1 MTLKL
6 PVLAINF
13 KTYMQ
18 ATGLNAVKLAKIC
31 AKEAAKSR
39 KAVVVGVQA
48 ADVFRVSQAV
58 RIPVYAQHVD
68 CIEYGKNTG
77 HTLPEAVRQNGAK
90 GTFLNHAEHKLDHNV
105 LKATIKACKKAGL
118 TTIVFA
124 SDKRESA
131 KIAAFNPDCIAVE
144 PPELIG
150 TGISVSSAKPQVI
163 SSSVAAVKKVRK
175 IPVLC
180 GAGISRGTD
189 VAKAIELGAKGAAV
203 ASAITTAK
211 NPGAVVR
218 DLVKSM

>member
-1 MTLKL
+1 MAWTLHTDGFWSKQTANSIRLTASFINPINEIRSMKL
-6 PVLAINF
+6 PLLAINF

-18 ATGLNAVKLAKIC
+18 ATGQNAVKLAKIC

-90 GTFLNHAEHKLDHNV
+90 GTFLNHAEHKLDHKV
-105 LKATIKACKKAGL
+105 LKATIKACKKVGL

-150 TGISVSSAKPQVI
+150 TESRFPQQ
-163 SSSVAAVKKVRK
+163 SPR
-175 IPVLC
+175 
-180 GAGISRGTD
+180 
-189 VAKAIELGAKGAAV
+189 
-203 ASAITTAK
+203 
-211 NPGAVVR
+211 
-218 DLVKSM
+218 